1 MIGARRILAG
11 ISVLLGLAIAGCLA
25 PGGALAAEKV
35 RLGAFRS
42 NLTPPAILADETG
55 AFAAEGIEIEFVPFD
70 NSSVAATAVISGDVD
85 IAAMAF
91 TAAAYNLA
99 GKGGLRAIAGTL
111 REIPGYP
118 FLTYVVTSTAWNE
131 GVRSPAALIDR
142 RIGITTVGS
151 PLHFFVAELAERAG
165 RDPRQL
171 DLVQLRSM
179 PATMA
184 ALQTAK
190 VDGALL
196 LNAMARR
203 AESEGFG
210 RIVGWVGDET
220 PGQTN
225 GLFASTATIAR
236 KQALIERFLRAY
248 RAGSAL
254 YFDAFL
260 QRRADGAPI
269 RGANYERFLEI
280 LARRNGATPQAMEA
294 NIGFNHPEAKLDVD
308 GVMRQ
313 IALARRLGLV
323 DETFVSSDIF
333 DPGLTRRD

>member
-1 MIGARRILAG
+1 MRFIAAILAG
-11 ISVLLGLAIAGCLA
+11 ASLLISVGIAT
-25 PGGALAAEKV
+25 GAAQAADKIRLAA
-35 RLGAFRS
+35 FRG

-70 NSSVAATAVISGDVD
+70 NSAVAATAVISGDVD

-111 REIPGYP
+111 REMPGYP
-118 FLTYVVTSTAWNE
+118 FTAFVVSSSAWNE
-131 GVRSPAALIDR
+131 GVRSPGALIGR
-142 RIGITTVGS
+142 KIGITTVGS

-165 RDPRQL
+165 KDPRQL

-184 ALQTAK
+184 ALQTGK

-196 LNAMARR
+196 LSAMARR

-210 RIVGWVGDET
+210 RIVGWVGEET

-225 GLFASTATIAR
+225 GLFASAATIAGKR
-236 KQALIERFLRAY
+236 ALLERFLRAY
-248 RAGSAL
+248 RVGASL

-260 QRRADGAPI
+260 RRGADGSLI
-269 RGANYERFLEI
+269 KGDGYERFLEI
-280 LARRNGATPQAMEA
+280 LARRNGTNVQAMEA
-294 NIGFNHPEAKLDVD
+294 NIGFNHPQAKLDVD
-308 GVMRQ
+308 SVMRQ

-323 DETFVSSDIF
+323 DQAFVAGDIF
-333 DPGLTRRD
+333 DTALTAGD